1 MKNFLKIILFVSTF
15 LVFHVNSYAK
25 SDLKIGTILPLTG
38 EHEIIGQNIYHSIL
52 ITIFELKN
60 LDIKVIPLDTQSSAD
75 GAKKAFEEGVKRNVD
90 IFIGPI
96 FSETIEQI
104 KNETEFKNKVF
115 ISYSNHEKNTF
126 PNVVNFGVNLSSQ
139 INTLKTQFEEEDFVF
154 FGDNS
159 DYTKKVYKKTK
170 DFKSNSQDPVFYKNF
185 KDIDSKAKKI
195 TNFGERNQKHLEE
208 IKQLESRKDNLDI
221 DSNLDIEDNLDQ
233 EIIEQLKKHDTS
245 EPVEFKKAMISS
257 FDNELIASISYFDF
271 YDANFNDVQ
280 FFTLN
285 LWFDKKYLNEPSLE
299 NLIFPSIDLN
309 GYNELNKKYKKD
321 FGRDIYHLEALSFD
335 MIPLIAATWFSLD
348 DDQEFKTSLLNG
360 SYKGKTG
367 TFTINQN
374 KTERELFLYQIKN
387 KKFKKI

>member
-1 MKNFLKIILFVSTF
+1 MCIR
-15 LVFHVNSYAK
+15 
-25 SDLKIGTILPLTG
+25 D
-38 EHEIIGQNIYHSIL
+38 
-52 ITIFELKN
+52 
-60 LDIKVIPLDTQSSAD
+60 SSAD

-185 KDIDSKAKKI
+185 KDIDSKAKEI
-195 TNFGERNQKHLEE
+195 TNFEERNQKHLEE

-221 DSNLDIEDNLDQ
+221 
-233 EIIEQLKKHDTS
+233 
-245 EPVEFKKAMISS
+245 
-257 FDNELIASISYFDF
+257 EL
-271 YDANFNDVQ
+271 
-280 FFTLN
+280 
-285 LWFDKKYLNEPSLE
+285 SL
-299 NLIFPSIDLN
+299 IHI
-309 GYNELNKKYKKD
+309 
-321 FGRDIYHLEALSFD
+321 
-335 MIPLIAATWFSLD
+335 
-348 DDQEFKTSLLNG
+348 
-360 SYKGKTG
+360 
-367 TFTINQN
+367 
-374 KTERELFLYQIKN
+374 
-387 KKFKKI
+387 